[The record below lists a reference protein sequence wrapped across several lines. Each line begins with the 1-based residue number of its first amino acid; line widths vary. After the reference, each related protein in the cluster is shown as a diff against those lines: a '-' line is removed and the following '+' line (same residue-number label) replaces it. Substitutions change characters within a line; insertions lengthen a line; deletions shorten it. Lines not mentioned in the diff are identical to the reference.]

1 MLNKSS
7 VIFNQEEHT
16 YTLNGVP
23 LSGITSVLERNLFQR
38 KYDGI
43 PKHILDNAAERGS
56 FIHEQIE
63 LVDSIGIIPPCE
75 EATNYISLMKEQK
88 LVVEDS
94 EYLVSDNTH
103 FATQIDK
110 VYKKNETTYH
120 LGDIKTT
127 YKLDTEYLSWQLSIC
142 SYLFEIQNEGCKVDR
157 IFGIW
162 LRGDKKEIVDVK
174 RISNEIIINLL
185 ACDVNGVQFKKPE
198 YEYNLP
204 AEYRSIENAIAEIE
218 RQEKYWK
225 EKKKELLDG
234 VMKNMV
240 SSGAYKYDGES
251 IQFVRKKDSIRK
263 DFDKKS
269 FENDYPELY
278 EKYIKETPIAGS
290 VTLKIK

>member
-23 LSGITSVLERNLFQR
+23 LSGITSVLEKSYFKGNMTEYLSIFLIMQ
-38 KYDGI
+38 
-43 PKHILDNAAERGS
+43 PKRFFHSRTDK
-56 FIHEQIE
+56 

-75 EATNYISLMKEQK
+75 EAKNYISLMKEQK

-94 EYLVSDNTH
+94 EYLVSDNTN

-142 SYLFEIQNEGCKVDR
+142 AYLFEIQNEGCKVDR

-162 LRGDKKEIVDVK
+162 LRGDKK
-174 RISNEIIINLL
+174 RL
-185 ACDVNGVQFKKPE
+185 
-198 YEYNLP
+198 
-204 AEYRSIENAIAEIE
+204 
-218 RQEKYWK
+218 W
-225 EKKKELLDG
+225 
-234 VMKNMV
+234 M
-240 SSGAYKYDGES
+240 
-251 IQFVRKKDSIRK
+251 
-263 DFDKKS
+263 
-269 FENDYPELY
+269 
-278 EKYIKETPIAGS
+278 
-290 VTLKIK
+290 